1 MTNSVAL
8 INLALAIITWKWA
21 KADFENGQNKLG
33 WINIVASAVNAA
45 AFASV
50 VF

>member
-1 MTNSVAL
+1 MNAVAL
-8 INLALAIITWKWA
+8 INLALAVITWKWA
-21 KADFENGQNKLG
+21 KVDFGNGENKLG

-45 AFASV
+45 AFASI